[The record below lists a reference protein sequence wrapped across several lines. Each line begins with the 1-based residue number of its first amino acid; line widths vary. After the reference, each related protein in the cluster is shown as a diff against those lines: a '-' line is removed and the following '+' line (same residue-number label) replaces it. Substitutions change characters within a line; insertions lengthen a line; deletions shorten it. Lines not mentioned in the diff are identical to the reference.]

1 VLFFRGM
8 ASTTVQQLR
17 NDLEECKAEVGK
29 MEEIVRN
36 INTAISKAESLKIEN
51 ETVSHL
57 REQKAQLV
65 KDIDNYKHM
74 LQEAEDLKKSWDKV
88 NLKLKRD
95 AFQNHRIRHFFRSGH
110 RFRNNKR
117 KATERCYCTSKLLNV
132 AKRSFASKYL
142 KFLLLTRSLASRS

>member
-1 VLFFRGM
+1 
-8 ASTTVQQLR
+8 
-17 NDLEECKAEVGK
+17 

-51 ETVSHL
+51 ETMSHL

-88 NLKLKRD
+88 KTSATIKKSSLFKIIKFCRV
-95 AFQNHRIRHFFRSGH
+95 AFNSLFCPFRS
-110 RFRNNKR
+110 RI
-117 KATERCYCTSKLLNV
+117 SK
-132 AKRSFASKYL
+132 
-142 KFLLLTRSLASRS
+142 

>member
-1 VLFFRGM
+1 M

-88 NLKLKRD
+88 NYDLN
-95 AFQNHRIRHFFRSGH
+95 ATPFQNHRIPPNRHFFRSGH

-117 KATERCYCTSKLLNV
+117 KRYRAMLLYQF
-132 AKRSFASKYL
+132 S
-142 KFLLLTRSLASRS
+142 

>member
-1 VLFFRGM
+1 M

-51 ETVSHL
+51 ETMTHL

-88 NLKLKRD
+88 INKSVITVNIKNRIVSLSFFFCFEARFWMVFQLHGQKSLKRKR
-95 AFQNHRIRHFFRSGH
+95 AMESRARWTR
-110 RFRNNKR
+110 RR
-117 KATERCYCTSKLLNV
+117 KALEWY
-132 AKRSFASKYL
+132 F
-142 KFLLLTRSLASRS
+142 